1 MHISD
6 GDTFVFKGNQNDSRQ
21 KSLFGKKPEFHST
34 ANNVS
39 TSVVDIFLVL
49 SKITC
54 YQPLCT

>member
-1 MHISD
+1 MHILD
-6 GDTFVFKGNQNDSRQ
+6 GDSLVFNGSQNDSRQ

-34 ANNVS
+34 ANDVS

-54 YQPLCT
+54 Y